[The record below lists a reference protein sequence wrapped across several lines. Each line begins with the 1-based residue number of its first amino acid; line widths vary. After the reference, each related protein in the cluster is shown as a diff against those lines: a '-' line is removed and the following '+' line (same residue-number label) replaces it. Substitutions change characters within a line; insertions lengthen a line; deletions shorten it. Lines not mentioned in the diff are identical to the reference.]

1 MKKYTNMIL
10 ACVYNMMIYIILFS
24 CSYLESKEDARTIVK
39 RWLNQEITFPDS
51 INTTSQDSLWQFML
65 KKEFKILTVIDTNIC
80 TECRLKLYY
89 WGKLIREIDTI
100 SQNTSFLFVVH
111 AKDYDIVNSWIKKN
125 KFSYPIFYDYTNKM
139 NTLNKFP
146 KNPQYQTNIFVR

>member
-80 TECRLKLYY
+80 TECRLKLYE
-89 WGKLIREIDTI
+89 W
-100 SQNTSFLFVVH
+100 
-111 AKDYDIVNSWIKKN
+111 
-125 KFSYPIFYDYTNKM
+125 
-139 NTLNKFP
+139 
-146 KNPQYQTNIFVR
+146 

>member
-1 MKKYTNMIL
+1 
-10 ACVYNMMIYIILFS
+10 MIYIILFS

-80 TECRLKLYY
+80 TECRLKLY
-89 WGKLIREIDTI
+89 
-100 SQNTSFLFVVH
+100 
-111 AKDYDIVNSWIKKN
+111 
-125 KFSYPIFYDYTNKM
+125 DYTNKM